1 MIGITVYIDPE
12 LLKEIDD
19 DAWAKAIIYLEQCG
33 DKKYRYYAQSP
44 NKVKVL
50 GAKNHIPKQADG
62 NGCSGDY
69 GE

>member
-50 GAKNHIPKQADG
+50 GAKSH
-62 NGCSGDY
+62 
-69 GE
+69 E